1 MDPSI
6 LIVDEALAVG
16 DLAFQAKCMV
26 RLREL
31 MDRGTTVLF
40 VSHDMSSV
48 RNICSKVLWLKQGRA
63 VAYGD
68 PKQVV
73 GAYVSEMNL
82 DINRITTGK
91 VAAAETGTDSQ
102 PVPEPAQNVIPHEPV
117 AFLDGHSR
125 YGDGRA
131 IILDV
136 TLTDEQGHPTELLE
150 LHEPYKL
157 RVIVRANVDVESPAI
172 GYSLRDFK
180 GNQIVGA
187 MNSNFP
193 QVNMPAFEAGKTYCV
208 EITGVNM
215 LAQGGYTVN
224 VGVENIVQQNK
235 VHQYLDVL
243 ENARVFQSTFGSQA
257 ENIFPQWSGR
267 TSNSTSGKS
276 ARALRRR
283 VFMLSVKE

>member
-1 MDPSI
+1 
-6 LIVDEALAVG
+6 
-16 DLAFQAKCMV
+16 
-26 RLREL
+26 
-31 MDRGTTVLF
+31 
-40 VSHDMSSV
+40 
-48 RNICSKVLWLKQGRA
+48 

-257 ENIFPQWSGR
+257 ENIFPAMVWQDVEFDIR
-267 TSNSTSGKS
+267 EIS
-276 ARALRRR
+276 AGVAA
-283 VFMLSVKE
+283 